1 MADWNNRFF
10 PEDLGPRSTIQNF
23 KPGKRTARAI
33 TEIQEKCP
41 NDLEVSLSLNF
52 EDSFIAGS
60 TLYLGG
66 DGLSSIPD
74 GLSSIPDGGEEYEV
88 LQRDSAGEAVWGQV
102 RAI

>member
-52 EDSFIAGS
+52 EDSYIAGS

-66 DGLSSIPD
+66 DGLSSVPE
-74 GLSSIPDGGEEYEV
+74 GGEEYEV
-88 LQRDSAGEAVWGQV
+88 LQRDSAGEAVWGPV